1 MKMTI
6 SHNLITILHHK
17 IVCGVLT
24 VALTSD
30 YYNQHAHGR
39 NSGCGVVVQ
48 KNNQQQFC
56 TPMPQS
62 QRSGC
67 GGVVIN
73 QQQFALQCHNHRE
86 LHINQLIPTLAKMPI
101 P

>member
-1 MKMTI
+1 MTI
-6 SHNLITILHHK
+6 SHNLITILHLK

-30 YYNQHAHGR
+30 YYNQHARGSS
-39 NSGCGVVVQ
+39 SGCGVVVQ
-48 KNNQQQFC
+48 KN
-56 TPMPQS
+56 QS
-62 QRSGC
+62 
-67 GGVVIN
+67 IN
-73 QQQFALQCHNHRE
+73 NNLHSNATITE

>member
-1 MKMTI
+1 MTI
-6 SHNLITILHHK
+6 SHNLITVLHPK

-30 YYNQHAHGR
+30 YYNQHARGSS
-39 NSGCGVVVQ
+39 SGCGVVVQ

-67 GGVVIN
+67 GGVVQKNQSIN
-73 QQQFALQCHNHRE
+73 NN
-86 LHINQLIPTLAKMPI
+86 LHSNATITESYISISSFQL
-101 P
+101 